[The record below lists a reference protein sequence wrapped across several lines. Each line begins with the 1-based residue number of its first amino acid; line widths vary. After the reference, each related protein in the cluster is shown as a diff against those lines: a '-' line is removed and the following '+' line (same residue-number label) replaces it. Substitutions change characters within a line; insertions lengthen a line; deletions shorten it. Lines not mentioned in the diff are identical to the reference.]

1 MELCMEEMKIKLMA
15 EKENGQEIEEVKPLS
30 LFDKKMKDLLH
41 ELDEHMSKIGGDY
54 GPILMEVLQ
63 NRLELIIKNFD
74 DEVHSLVTDSFKKWK
89 VINSQLREFVKSD
102 IIVYNKEESKEKPK
116 DPSIPEFIKN
126 VDFGPSKV

>member
-1 MELCMEEMKIKLMA
+1 MT

-30 LFDKKMKDLLH
+30 LFDKRMKDLLD
-41 ELDEHMSKIGGDY
+41 ELDEHMSKVGGDY

-89 VINSQLREFVKSD
+89 VIDSQLREFVKSD
-102 IIVYNKEESKEKPK
+102 IIVHNKEESKEKPK
-116 DPSIPEFIKN
+116 DPSVPEFIKN
-126 VDFGPSKV
+126 VDFGPLKSK